1 MSLSGQY
8 LEELSRRYKKQ
19 VEEMQRSLERAITA
33 MSEESRKGE
42 ERDLKRLDEIAALR
56 EEIAVLS
63 KSIES
68 ILNDRDSW
76 RGIFFAIG
84 QHALLTCLE
93 VFVIILFV
101 LSYCLRAND
110 YEDEEEEEEQQQ
122 ATSKKDT
129 ARRKSVKNL
138 SNASTIS
145 KKIKKRRPSE
155 IASHISTT
163 YHDLMIDDHCLETKK
178 EGRRK
183 RKKRE
188 KGEFVVSGIEG
199 KREPIKYKSTSSLHV
214 TPANTFV
221 LTKRASSTDPPKV
234 EETEVQHSQ
243 EKDSKYVTNI
253 TGELSNEDK
262 MIYSTKESDTARESN
277 VALDRSEN
285 TDFIKTRLFST
296 NPDRSIIPVSTSQTT
311 DFSKN
316 GSSKYGGIL
325 KEGRLSSPSFMKTA
339 LGARKKR
346 SSINNN
352 TGQTQ
357 QSSKEEKW
365 ETNSGNSSSDRS
377 SHKESPETS
386 RTLLVQVGNVNGSAA
401 NGLLDES
408 DESRSSS
415 VTPTSWKKEKKSSGL
430 KKMVRKIF

>member
-56 EEIAVLS
+56 EEITVLS
-63 KSIES
+63 KSVES

-76 RGIFFAIG
+76 RGILFAIG

-93 VFVIILFV
+93 VFVIILVV

-110 YEDEEEEEEQQQ
+110 YEDENEEK

-163 YHDLMIDDHCLETKK
+163 YRDLMIDDHCHETKK

-199 KREPIKYKSTSSLHV
+199 KRKPIKYKSTSNLHV

-234 EETEVQHSQ
+234 EETEVQHGQ

-262 MIYSTKESDTARESN
+262 MIYSMKESDTARESN
-277 VALDRSEN
+277 VALGRSEN
-285 TDFIKTRLFST
+285 TDFTKTRLFST
-296 NPDRSIIPVSTSQTT
+296 NPDRSIIPVSTSQTN

-386 RTLLVQVGNVNGSAA
+386 RTLLVQVGNVNGSAP